1 MSRGVGY
8 DPCDFE
14 PDFTRPTKNVD
25 EAPRGIGKLIAATA
39 AALETSVARPS
50 HTTHSD
56 VMRSNSAWKLDP
68 IAWAKRQAATKVLE
82 QQTAR
87 IADALLRAG
96 VDVTL
101 SGDVTMIGAVTG
113 VVEHQR
119 VYRAVRF
126 LPTVAGRDR
135 RPIVNG
141 LKLWM
146 TGHRNAKHFRYAV
159 MTCAKPVPVGSDL
172 RSVIRALSRRISKWA
187 SEARKRYSVE
197 VLYRG
202 IEFTRATAKE
212 RDAAARSRGETS
224 NLSDDHGADTVL
236 YHVHANVLYWP
247 TKNIG
252 ERWQEFLKFTH
263 AATDAWWRDNGRV
276 EKVEEIVKYCSKPA
290 DTLAASDDELVWL
303 YEATRRLKI
312 CQPLGAFKLWL
323 AELEKAGEKVVRV
336 HIGRGD
342 GRLRRVLKRGRK
354 APEPVDEEHMKW
366 LEENRDKL
374 WPDEIVT
381 PAVTETEV
389 AARADAA
396 LKEKRETPPSN
407 IVLGLTLPQWRH
419 TPWAEPLIM
428 VQHYDPARPFAEGA
442 GDIEAWKRQARQDWD
457 NNWGPEPEQALR
469 VARMALDAAI
479 SSDDIREA
487 AEAAPYIVHTCG
499 PTVRDLDFASQS
511 TDEEV
516 SLEEL
521 DDDLREVV
529 SLFEDATVVRLAP
542 RTTDE
547 DGIPFEA
554 PADVAWREKLRRT
567 LAENEAIWL
576 SNRQALTPHSPLD
589 ALLLDRVA

>member
-1 MSRGVGY
+1 MSRGGGY

-14 PDFTRPTKNVD
+14 PDFTHPTKNVD

-68 IAWAKRQAATKVLE
+68 LAWAKRQAATKVLE

-146 TGHRNAKHFRYAV
+146 AGHRSNKHFRYGV
-159 MTCAKPVPVGSDL
+159 MTCADPIPVGGDL
-172 RSVIRALSRRISKWA
+172 REAIRGLSRRISKW
-187 SEARKRYSVE
+187 SHE
-197 VLYRG
+197 VHKKYGIKVLFRG
-202 IEFTRATAKE
+202 IEFTRKTARE
-212 RDAAARSRGETS
+212 RGMTDRYKP
-224 NLSDDHGADTVL
+224 DTIL
-236 YHVHANVLYWP
+236 YHVHANVIYWP
-247 TKNIG
+247 TRNVG
-252 ERWQEFLKFTH
+252 DQWPEFLRYTH
-263 AATDAWWRDNGRV
+263 NFIGAEWKDNGTL
-276 EKVEEIVKYCSKPA
+276 KNVEEIVKYCSKPA

-303 YEATRRLKI
+303 YESTCRLKI
-312 CQPLGAFKLWL
+312 CQPLGDFKAWL
-323 AELEKAGEKVVRV
+323 AELEAAGEKVVRV
-336 HIGRGD
+336 HVGRGD

-354 APEPVDEEHMKW
+354 PPEPKDEW
-366 LEENRDKL
+366 LEKKKAEL
-374 WPDEIVT
+374 EAAGAVT
-381 PAVTETEV
+381 PAVTEPEV
-389 AARADAA
+389 ADRADAA

-428 VQHYDPARPFAEGA
+428 VQHYDPRRPFGEGA
-442 GDIEAWKRQARQDWD
+442 ADIEAWKRQAREMWD
-457 NNWGPEPEQALR
+457 DNWGPEPEEALR
-469 VARMALDAAI
+469 VARMALDAAL

-499 PTVRDLDFASQS
+499 STVRDLDFASQS

-516 SLEEL
+516 PLEEL

-529 SLFEDATVVRLAP
+529 SLFEGATVVRLALRP
-542 RTTDE
+542 TDDDDE
-547 DGIPFEA
+547 IPFEE
-554 PADVAWREKLRRT
+554 PAGVAWREKLRAD
-567 LAENEAIWL
+567 LAAREARWAEWRA
-576 SNRQALTPHSPLD
+576 SAAHVPGQSPEHGCR
-589 ALLLDRVA
+589 AAA